1 MAAWKTR
8 PQDGLPSSELTL
20 TVPLVPGRRVLA
32 VPLELNSMVRVAPG
46 PQRLGETTASGS
58 PPEQSGSNVTSLT
71 FVPSGNSLGV
81 GGVPGARAG
90 EVSLASYAVFSLTR
104 Q

>member
-1 MAAWKTR
+1 M
-8 PQDGLPSSELTL
+8 PQYGLPSSELTL

-46 PQRLGETTASGS
+46 PQRLGGTTASGS
-58 PPEQSGSNVTSLT
+58 PPEQSGSKVTFFT
-71 FVPSGNSLGV
+71 FVPSGSSLGA
-81 GGVPGARAG
+81 GGTPGARSG
-90 EVSLASYAVFSLTR
+90 EASPASYAVFSLMR